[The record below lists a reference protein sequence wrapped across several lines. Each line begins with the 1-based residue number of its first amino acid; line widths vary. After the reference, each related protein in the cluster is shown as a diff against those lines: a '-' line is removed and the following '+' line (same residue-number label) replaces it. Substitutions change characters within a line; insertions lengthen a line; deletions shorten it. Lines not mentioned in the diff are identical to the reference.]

1 MYNRLLQL
9 PLDDPQ
15 SLFLFGPRG
24 VGKTHWIKDHLPD
37 AIYLDLLEFNLYKNL
52 SADPGRLADFIPPIF
67 KGWVVIDEVQKIPD
81 LLNEVHRLIESK
93 NIRFLL
99 TGSSA
104 RSLKRKG
111 VNLLAGRALRYEM
124 HPLTVQELKSDF
136 NLLQALQFGLLPA
149 AVTGN
154 DAKRYLETYVLTYL
168 KEEIQQEGL
177 TRNLSAFSRF
187 LEVASFSQGSIVNHS
202 EIAREVG
209 VNRQVVA
216 NYFTILEDLLLA
228 SHIQPFTRRAKR
240 RLITQAKFY
249 FFDAGVYRVLRPMGP
264 LDTPQEVAGGALET
278 LFLQELRAI
287 NDYLQLGYTIY
298 FWRTSNQVE
307 VDFILYGPQGLHAF
321 EIKNTTTITS
331 KTLTGLKLFKQDY
344 PEAKLYLIYNGKHR
358 EYRGDVVLIPIEQ
371 ALTELPN
378 LLAERNE

>member
-1 MYNRLLQL
+1 MYNRFLKL
-9 PLDDPQ
+9 PLDNPQ

-24 VGKTHWIKDHLPD
+24 VGKTQWIKTHLPN

-52 SADPGRLADFIPPIF
+52 LADPGRLADLIPPAF
-67 KGWVVIDEVQKIPD
+67 KDWVVIDEVQKIPA
-81 LLNEVHRLIESK
+81 LLNEVHRLIEAK

-124 HPLTVQELKSDF
+124 HPLTVQELKNDF
-136 NLLQALQFGLLPA
+136 DLSKALQFGLLPT
-149 AVTGN
+149 AVTSN

-187 LEVASFSQGSIVNHS
+187 LEIASFSQASVVNHS

-209 VNRQVVA
+209 VDRQVVT

-228 SHIQPFTRRAKR
+228 YYILPFTRRAKR
-240 RLITQAKFY
+240 RLATQPKFY
-249 FFDAGVYRVLRPMGP
+249 FFDVGVYRVLRPTGP
-264 LDTPQEVAGGALET
+264 LDTPQEIAGAALET

-298 FWRTSNQVE
+298 FWRTANQVE
-307 VDFILYGPQGLHAF
+307 VDFVLYGPKGLHAF
-321 EIKNTTTITS
+321 EIKSASTITS
-331 KTLTGLKLFKQDY
+331 KALKGLRLFQEDY
-344 PEAKLYLIYNGKHR
+344 PEAKLYMIYNGKHR
-358 EYRGDVVLIPIEQ
+358 EYKEGITLLPIEQ
-371 ALTELPN
+371 ALTELPT
-378 LLAERNE
+378 LLD